1 MRSTR
6 SGRLPQ
12 NTERGLMNKRRRYS
26 NATGRVA
33 EVRFARAA
41 RNEGLLVGYARE
53 EDDRHKHIDYWLA
66 MNRDGKRWGVDVK
79 GNNLPDEIWVEFKNV
94 NGDPGWLYGGATII
108 AFDMPEEGGFSIV
121 DRDELAFFCEKHV
134 RNENVDDKKYA
145 YLKKYT
151 RKGRQDVI
159 TMLKLH
165 DIKALM
171 SYRVWEYDQRY

>member
-1 MRSTR
+1 MSRSQ
-6 SGRLPQ
+6 S
-12 NTERGLMNKRRRYS
+12 RRRYS

-33 EVRFARAA
+33 EVRFVRAA
-41 RNEGLLVGYARE
+41 RNKGLLVTKSSHT
-53 EDDRHKHIDYWLA
+53 EDMHEHIDYWLA
-66 MNRDGKRWGVDVK
+66 MNTDGRRWGVDVK

-94 NGDPGWLYGGATII
+94 RGNDGWLYGGAAII

-134 RNENVDDKKYA
+134 QNEKVSDKRNA

-151 RKGRQDVI
+151 RKDRQDVI
-159 TMLKLH
+159 SILKLH
-165 DIKALM
+165 DIKSLM